1 MWRIPEDV
9 RRQRRFDI
17 RTKSIHFTV
26 EMITALMCAT
36 CNTVQPLADDECR
49 RKKREI
55 HIRGHKKYIKI
66 LLIQWSAIYRRR
78 YRHQFNICITL
89 CWTEHE
95 LKNGDNGDGAVYTGL
110 QTSGSIPRWRHKIEK
125 KFLRHGA
132 RLVRMNEFDYFSGTQ
147 RLRGVWTLEA
157 FRNYF

>member
-36 CNTVQPLADDECR
+36 CNTAQPIANDECR

-66 LLIQWSAIYRRR
+66 LLIQWSASAIYRRR

-89 CWTEHE
+89 RRTEHE
-95 LKNGDNGDGAVYTGL
+95 LRNDDNGNGAVYTGL
-110 QTSGSIPRWRHKIEK
+110 QTSGSIPRWRQK
-125 KFLRHGA
+125 KSFSDTACVGKMKL
-132 RLVRMNEFDYFSGTQ
+132 NEFDYFSGTQ
-147 RLRGVWTLEA
+147 RLRGVWT
-157 FRNYF
+157 RSSP